1 LSHDPRPGF
10 ARFGALSDLLFFE
23 CDKSGKVVWM
33 SQTTRLRLGPAARLV
48 DAIDCGRG
56 FHIFTASAADQ
67 YDTLRIRFTRLLEK
81 GERVLVGGAIEL
93 DRTAARTAETAGL
106 EGLEGRL
113 ACHLGHLLR
122 VEQNL
127 ADRARYTRKGGHRLV
142 RQMDLERQRL
152 GRELHTGIGQ
162 ALAAIRLQLEII
174 GAQSPSLPEPV
185 RSALGR
191 ISALAEQALEQVR
204 AVSHRL
210 HPPEWQRLTIV
221 EALRQLWDITGVADR
236 FDADLRLETLAAEPP
251 HPVKV
256 LFYRAA
262 QEALSNLI
270 RHSQA
275 TRVEMTLAST
285 GQRHT
290 LRIRDN
296 GTGFDPDRVLRGPA
310 TVAAGIGLRS
320 IREQVEALGGEFRI
334 HSGANGTT
342 LELTLPAELP
352 GEE

>member
-1 LSHDPRPGF
+1 MSHDPRPGF

-23 CDKSGKVVWM
+23 CDKSGRVVWM
-33 SQTTRLRLGPAARLV
+33 SQTTRLRLGPAASLV
-48 DAIDCGRG
+48 DAIGCGNG
-56 FHIFTASAADQ
+56 FRMITTSSAGRF
-67 YDTLRIRFTRLLEK
+67 DTLRIRFTRLLERS
-81 GERVLVGGAIEL
+81 ERVLVGGEIEL
-93 DRTAARTAETAGL
+93 DRTAGRTAETAGL

-113 ACHLGHLLR
+113 ASHLGHLLR
-122 VEQNL
+122 VERNL

-152 GRELHTGIGQ
+152 GREVHTGIGQ

-174 GAQSPSLPEPV
+174 GAQNPLLPEPV
-185 RSALGR
+185 SGALDR
-191 ISALAEQALEQVR
+191 ISALAEQALQQVR

-221 EALRQLWDITGVADR
+221 EALRQLWDITGVAGR
-236 FDADLRLETLAAEPP
+236 FEADLRLETLAAEPP

-270 RHSQA
+270 RHARA
-275 TRVEMTLAST
+275 TRVEMSLTTAGRRL
-285 GQRHT
+285 T

-296 GTGFDPDRVLRGPA
+296 GTGFDAGQVLRGPA
-310 TVAAGIGLRS
+310 RVAAGIGLRS
-320 IREQVEALGGEFRI
+320 IREQVEALGGEFHI

-342 LELTLPAELP
+342 LEITLPAELP